1 MNYSNNAKFE
11 TILSLKLKIDVF
23 ILIAIIYI
31 YTNDFF
37 ELDKNKIQKRA
48 TQYSTTENLTSLL
61 VKDFLI

>member
-48 TQYSTTENLTSLL
+48 TQSSTTENLTSLL